1 MYCVRILT
9 VFFIILL
16 SIIGVTFIVALAGIY
31 SSTEIKL
38 VKKSIQLI
46 KLNDFIAFFKKKIDW
61 IWISKPINGLHFSVP
76 F

>member
-46 KLNDFIAFFKKKIDW
+46 KLNDFIAFFKKKID
-61 IWISKPINGLHFSVP
+61 
-76 F
+76 